1 LGAGDFVPSRIFIHG
16 LESGNQG
23 TKSVFFRE
31 IYPGIIIPHF
41 EGGLSERMRKL
52 AEVLADVS
60 EIRVVGSSFGGLMAT
75 LFAMG
80 NSSRV
85 SKLVLLAPALNL
97 LAEVSHHRETIQIPT
112 SIYHGLND
120 HLIQIKEIEMIAK
133 DIFSSLSFHAVD
145 DDHVARLGPALDLV
159 ETVLEGHWPDGAKA
173 PFASGREDVSI
184 LADLEILEPVEMMVL
199 DKQVHLDLFLSLAVI
214 ALDNHAGP
222 GDHHLVNVALGS
234 RADVVGIDV
243 AGSPVEYFLLEFGGA
258 PVDPGKPAAAAQK
271 CKPNQDRGNKRQLL
285 R

>member
-1 LGAGDFVPSRIFIHG
+1 MPNRIFIHG

-133 DIFSSLSFHAVD
+133 DIFSSLSFHSVD
-145 DDHVARLGPALDLV
+145 DDHFLHKTFKTIDWKTL
-159 ETVLEGHWPDGAKA
+159 
-173 PFASGREDVSI
+173 
-184 LADLEILEPVEMMVL
+184 LA
-199 DKQVHLDLFLSLAVI
+199 
-214 ALDNHAGP
+214 
-222 GDHHLVNVALGS
+222 
-234 RADVVGIDV
+234 
-243 AGSPVEYFLLEFGGA
+243 
-258 PVDPGKPAAAAQK
+258 
-271 CKPNQDRGNKRQLL
+271 
-285 R
+285 